1 MASLKAPRPHVPLT
15 VQWPLLYA
23 NEELVGQGT
32 LLNLSHCECQVG
44 ECQVA
49 GTLPVA
55 AGMVLKL
62 WISPKHRDDAI
73 YVEEARVLW
82 ARANEFGLELC
93 QVDVED
99 HEWLLSF
106 LGSHRISGEVSR

>member
-1 MASLKAPRPHVPLT
+1 MASLKAHSHPVPLT

-32 LLNLSHCECQVG
+32 LLNLSHWECQVG

-49 GTLPVA
+49 GTIPVA
-55 AGMVLKL
+55 TGMVLKV

-82 ARANEFGLELC
+82 ARANTFGLELL
-93 QVDVED
+93 QVDIED
-99 HEWLLSF
+99 HEWLVSF
-106 LGSHRISGEVSR
+106 LDNHSRSGEVSR